1 MQDYISVFTCNWDM
15 PVQSTENMVLQ
26 GRSCTQVRKYVFQV
40 NINQYKFS
48 RTHGNKSRQPHHA
61 LRVEDIQ
68 HVVKYINNY
77 AETHAILLPG
87 RIPGYKNYSMQLLPS
102 SSTKKAVWE
111 NYSVATE
118 SISQRIVG
126 FSAFC
131 KYWKKY
137 MPHVIITKLTC
148 ITVLFLF

>member
-1 MQDYISVFTCNWDM
+1 MQDYLSIFTHNWDM
-15 PVQSTENMVLQ
+15 PVQITQNMVLQ
-26 GRSCTQVRKYVFQV
+26 GRSCTQVRESVYVGSQHKP
-40 NINQYKFS
+40 IQSS

-61 LRVEDIQ
+61 LRVEDVQ
-68 HVVKYINNY
+68 HVVRYIGNY

-87 RIPGYKNYSMQLLPS
+87 RIPGYKNYNMQLLPS
-102 SSTKKAVWE
+102 SSTKRAVWE

-118 SISQRIVG
+118 LTRQRIVG

-137 MPHVIITKLTC
+137 MPPC
-148 ITVLFLF
+148 DNY